1 MVSVSIIGSGV
12 AGIATA
18 IRLRARGFNVTVY
31 EQSEKPGGKL
41 KHKSIGNYRFD
52 LGPSLFTRPELV
64 EELLNIDG
72 NKPNFE
78 YYTLETLCNYFFEN
92 GQKLSASSDKEA
104 VALSI
109 EKSIGEPKEN
119 ILKYLDY
126 SNRINKIAGSVFLEN
141 SLHKLKTY
149 LKPSV
154 WYSMLQIHKID
165 ALRTMH
171 KANSSFFKKQETVQ
185 LFNRYATYNGSNP
198 YKAPATL
205 NLISSL
211 EFSEGAFLPKGGMV
225 QITNSLYQKAEQLG
239 VKFEFKSRV
248 DKILVNKKGNK
259 CEGIEVNGK
268 NIFSDIVISN
278 MDAYFTY
285 SKLLKMETKAKKIDQ
300 LERSG
305 SALIFY
311 WGVKGIHPQLDVH
324 NIFFSSDYQK
334 EFEYQFEKQEV
345 FEDPTVYIH
354 ISSKLINSDAPP
366 NCENWFV
373 MVNVPAKPE
382 LFTEEN
388 IKKIKQNII
397 SKIEKNLGY
406 SINENIE
413 EEEILTPGLIEE
425 RTSSYK
431 GALYGT
437 SSNKKFSAFFRPAN
451 FTSQIKDLYFCG
463 GSVHPGG
470 GIPLCLLSAKIVNQI
485 IK

>member
-31 EQSEKPGGKL
+31 EQSNEPGGKL
-41 KHKSIGNYRFD
+41 KHKSIGKYRFD

-64 EELLNIDG
+64 EELLSIDG
-72 NKPNFE
+72 NKANFE
-78 YYTLETLCNYFFEN
+78 YYTLQTLCNYFFEN
-92 GQKLSASSDKEA
+92 GQKLSVSSDKESTA
-104 VALSI
+104 STI
-109 EKSIGEPKEN
+109 EKSVGEPKEN
-119 ILKYLDY
+119 IIKYLQY

-141 SLHKLKTY
+141 SLHKISTY
-149 LKPSV
+149 LKPNV
-154 WYSMLQIHKID
+154 WFSMMQIHKID

-211 EFSEGAFLPKGGMV
+211 EFSEGAYLPKGGMV
-225 QITNSLYQKAEQLG
+225 QITNSLYQKALNIG
-239 VKFEFKSRV
+239 VNFEFESKV
-248 DKILVNKKGNK
+248 EKIILNEKRNK
-259 CEGIEVNGK
+259 CIGIEVNSK
-268 NIFSDIVISN
+268 NIYTDLVVSN

-285 SKLLKMETKAKKIDQ
+285 AKLLKMETKAKKIDK

-311 WGVKGIHPQLDVH
+311 WGVKGTHPQLDVH

-334 EFEYQFEKQEV
+334 EFEYQFEKQELYD
-345 FEDPTVYIH
+345 DPTVYIH
-354 ISSKLINSDAPP
+354 ISSKLIESDAPP

-382 LFTEEN
+382 LFTAENINN
-388 IKKIKQNII
+388 IKKNII
-397 SKIEKNLGY
+397 NKIEKNLGY

-413 EEEILTPGLIEE
+413 EEEILTPGLIEA

-451 FTSQIKDLYFCG
+451 FTSQVKDLYFCG

>member
-1 MVSVSIIGSGV
+1 MTSVSIIGSGV

-18 IRLRARGFNVTVY
+18 IRLQARGFDVSVF
-31 EQSEKPGGKL
+31 EQSKEPGGKL
-41 KHKSIGNYRFD
+41 KHKSIGKYRFD

-72 NKPNFE
+72 QKPNFE
-78 YYTLETLCNYFFEN
+78 YFTLHTLCNYFFEN
-92 GQKLSASSDKEA
+92 GKHLSASSDINTLA
-104 VALSI
+104 QTI
-109 EKSIGEPKEN
+109 EESIGEPKEN
-119 ILKYLDY
+119 IFKYLQY

-141 SLHKLKTY
+141 SLHKLSTY
-149 LKPSV
+149 LKASV
-154 WYSMLQIHKID
+154 WESMLQIHKID
-165 ALRTMH
+165 AMRTMN

-211 EFSEGAFLPKGGMV
+211 EFSEGAFLPKEGMV
-225 QITNSLYQKAEQLG
+225 QISNSLYQKALKLG
-239 VKFEFKSRV
+239 VKFEFESRV
-248 DKILVNKKGNK
+248 DKILLKNNK
-259 CEGIEVNGK
+259 CIGIEVKGK
-268 NIFSDIVISN
+268 NIYSNLVVSN

-285 SKLLKMETKAKKIDQ
+285 SKLLNMEVKAKKIDK

-311 WGVKGIHPQLDVH
+311 WGVKGIHPKLDVH
-324 NIFFSSDYQK
+324 NIFFSSNYKK

-345 FEDPTVYIH
+345 FNDPTVYIH
-354 ISSKLINSDAPP
+354 ISSKLIKSDAPE

-373 MVNVPAKPE
+373 MINVPAKPE
-382 LFTEEN
+382 LFTQEN
-388 IKKIKQNII
+388 IQKIKNNII
-397 SKIEKNLGY
+397 AKIEKNIGY
-406 SINENIE
+406 TIRENIE
-413 EEEILTPGLIEE
+413 VEEILTPGLIES

-451 FTSQIKDLYFCG
+451 FTSKVKDLYFCG